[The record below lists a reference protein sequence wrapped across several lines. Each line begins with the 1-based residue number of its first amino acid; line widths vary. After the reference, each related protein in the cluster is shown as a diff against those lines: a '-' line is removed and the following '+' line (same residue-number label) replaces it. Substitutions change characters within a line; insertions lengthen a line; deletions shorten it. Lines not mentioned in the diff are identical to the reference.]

1 MVTVQSLG
9 WKLWKR
15 CSCYQATVVTVIS
28 NQGQMLLIFQL
39 KQAALQD
46 RQEIVLLSTI
56 LPPTV
61 GKGSLSQQ
69 RSAIEDSASL
79 QPQLLFLSMT
89 TLGRCVLHRFPL
101 WCPHQTPPIF
111 IHKILSLRTFQQE
124 RVGVWGTMDQGYQ
137 GNSQEDEVGITIIVT
152 L

>member
-46 RQEIVLLSTI
+46 RQEIVLSSTI

-89 TLGRCVLHRFPL
+89 TLRRCVPHRFPL
-101 WCPHQTPPIF
+101 WCPHQMPPIF

-124 RVGVWGTMDQGYQ
+124 RVGVWCTMDQGYQ